1 MVDLQQGEIIFEN
14 DKVLGPS
21 FNLIPGHSEMKL
33 VSQENRIL
41 ENHTV
46 KENIADCLSGYTNEY
61 KIERIDEV
69 LKAVDLKKF
78 SQKKANLLSSGQRQR
93 LSIARAIAEFPKL
106 LLLDEPFSNLDFSR
120 RDLLFT
126 FIRKNLKQNK
136 SSCIYITHHPNE
148 AIRYADQL
156 IIMEEGKIMEQN
168 HPEKIYKQP
177 KSVEI
182 AKLFGSIYL
191 IDKKLFSNVDGMICF
206 KEKCLI
212 RPEQLYLST
221 EKKKS
226 VNISA
231 TVETTFFS
239 GYRYDIQVRLAN
251 KKIICFNHHEP
262 LPEKKK
268 IVLSVLV

>member
-1 MVDLQQGEIIFEN
+1 MVDLQQGEIIFDD

-21 FNLIPGHSEMKL
+21 FHLIPGHSEMKL
-33 VSQENRIL
+33 VSQENLIL

-61 KIERIDEV
+61 KTKRIDEV

-106 LLLDEPFSNLDFSR
+106 LLLDEPFSNLDFGR
-120 RDLLFT
+120 RDLLFA
-126 FIRKNLKQNK
+126 FIRKNLKQNN

-156 IIMEEGKIMEQN
+156 IIMEEGKIIEN
-168 HPEKIYKQP
+168 DLPEKIYKRP
-177 KSVEI
+177 KSAEI
-182 AKLFGSIYL
+182 AKLFGSVYL
-191 IDKKLFSNVDGMICF
+191 IDKELFSSTSGLIYF
-206 KEKCLI
+206 KDKCLI
-212 RPEQLYLST
+212 RQEQLFLST

-226 VNISA
+226 ITINAI
-231 TVETTFFS
+231 VETTFFS

-262 LPEKKK
+262 LQENKK